1 MTSYRRLSDE
11 QLLAECRVEAF
22 RGPGPGGQKRNK
34 TSSAV
39 RITHKPTGLW
49 AISTESRSQQRNRQ
63 MALDRLRHKLAL
75 LVREAVNLAEFPEPE
90 ILDVSQR
97 AFGYPAAMGKILDVL
112 DHAGWSVSDAARI
125 LAVSTG
131 RLVGFLREDGPLFAE
146 VNRRRKERGLRGLN
160 S

>member
-1 MTSYRRLSDE
+1 
-11 QLLAECRVEAF
+11 
-22 RGPGPGGQKRNK
+22 
-34 TSSAV
+34 
-39 RITHKPTGLW
+39 
-49 AISTESRSQQRNRQ
+49 

-90 ILDVSQR
+90 ILDLSQR

-112 DHAGWSVSDAARI
+112 DHTGWSVSDAARI

>member
-1 MTSYRRLSDE
+1 MTSYRGLSDE

-39 RITHKPTGLW
+39 RVTHNPTGLW

-75 LVREAVNLAEFPEPE
+75 LVREAANLAEFPEPE